1 MQKIIVAG
9 DVAIDWLAWEKKPAK
24 GFGAEKLKSNWTA
37 NMGLQMHARPGGAM
51 LLAQMLQNSV
61 DQVQIHTYS
70 LPDPEKVPPD
80 EIIHSNTLF
89 AEYPVSITDHSGKKV
104 FRVKQFYGFAGPENG
119 NMKPL
124 FLQDDDADASLIILD
139 DAANGFR
146 DEIESWPKAIRS
158 SEKEPNIILKMSR
171 PLASGKLWNHLI
183 TNHSDRLI
191 VVINARDLRENE
203 ANISYK
209 LSWERTAQDFLWQ
222 IQNNEKIRPLTQCNT
237 LIVRFGN
244 DGAILYSEKP
254 EKEVARLFY
263 DPLVLEDGF
272 ADQYPGK
279 MQGVF
284 CAFVAGFVSKFLDPY
299 NQNEL
304 LDECIQRGIFCSRN
318 LVKMGLGQSGTE
330 PDYNFYEVFVDSKES
345 SPEIASID
353 IPKIKKA
360 DQESFQNW
368 TILETLTR
376 TELEN
381 IARDIIIF
389 GTHPSLT
396 RVPIGSFGMFKTI
409 DRQEIESYQSIKN
422 ILQEYITS
430 NRSEPMSIAVFGP
443 PGSGKSFGVTQLAK
457 SVGKAR
463 IEKIECNISQFRDP
477 DELIMIFHRTRDSV
491 LNGMIPL
498 VFFDEFDS
506 YLDGNLG
513 WLKYFLAPMQDGKF
527 KSGEDMHPIGK
538 AIFVFAGGTTSSY
551 NEFRYGKHGKEPDK
565 KIFKSHEE
573 KFREAKGT
581 DFVSRLRG
589 YIDVMGCNP
598 IGEKVDGKCIIRRGL
613 FFRSLLDQKANHLID
628 SKGQA
633 HIDSALINAILKVPL
648 FTHGVRSMQ
657 AIFDMSMVSNKNKF
671 DQSSLPSQ
679 EQLELHVDADSFMR
693 LVDQDVLFQSA
704 IGTIAQEIH
713 RQYRKLLNE
722 MGEDNRANVPWE
734 NLDDDLKDSNK
745 EQAEDIKAKLEE
757 IDCWFRPKGTK
768 NEQFKF
774 SREEILFLAEK
785 EHKRWIL
792 EKKRKGWR
800 YGKMRDDSKKIH
812 PDLVDWEYLPEESKR
827 KDMNSIENI
836 PKLLD
841 NVGFEIYRLE

>member
-1 MQKIIVAG
+1 LQKIVIAG
-9 DVAIDWLAWEKKPAK
+9 DVAIDWLAWEKKPETELE
-24 GFGAEKLKSNWTA
+24 AEKLQSNWTA
-37 NMGLQMHARPGGAM
+37 NIGLQMHARPGGAM
-51 LLAQMLQNSV
+51 LLAQMLQISV
-61 DQVQIHTYS
+61 NPVQIHSYS
-70 LPDPEKVPPD
+70 LSDPEKIPPD

-89 AEYPVSITDHSGKKV
+89 AEYPVSINDDSGKKV
-104 FRVKQFYGFAGPENG
+104 FRVKQFFGFAGPENG
-119 NMKPL
+119 KMKPL
-124 FLQDDDADASLIILD
+124 FLQDDDADARLIILD

-146 DEIESWPKAIRS
+146 DEIESWPKALWS
-158 SEKEPNIILKMSR
+158 SEKKPNIILKMSR
-171 PLASGKLWNHLI
+171 PLVSGKLWSHLI

-191 VVINARDLRENE
+191 VVINAKDLRENE
-203 ANISYK
+203 SNISYK

-222 IQNNEKIRPLTQCNT
+222 IQNNEKIRPLTECNT

-244 DGAILYSEKP
+244 DGVIVYSEKP
-254 EKEVARLFY
+254 EQEVARLFY

-272 ADQYPGK
+272 AEQYPGK

-284 CAFVAGFVSKFLDPY
+284 CAFIAGFVSKFLDSD
-299 NQNEL
+299 NKIES

-318 LVKMGLGQSGTE
+318 LVKMGLGQSGTK
-330 PDYNFYEVFVDSKES
+330 PDYNFGEVFMDSKES
-345 SPEIASID
+345 SPELASID
-353 IPKIKKA
+353 IPKKKGA
-360 DQESFQNW
+360 QESFQYW
-368 TILETLTR
+368 TILENLTR

-422 ILQEYITS
+422 ILQEYISS
-430 NRSEPMSIAVFGP
+430 NRSEPISIAVFGP

-457 SVGKAR
+457 SIGKAR

-477 DELIMIFHRTRDSV
+477 DELIMIFHRIRDSV

-527 KSGEDMHPIGK
+527 KSGEAMHPIGK
-538 AIFVFAGGTTSSY
+538 AIFVFAGGTSSSY
-551 NEFRYGKHGKEPDK
+551 NEFRYGKERKESDK
-565 KIFKSHEE
+565 KTAKSHEQR
-573 KFREAKGT
+573 FRDAKGT

-589 YIDVMGCNP
+589 YIDIMGCNP
-598 IGEKVDGKCIIRRGL
+598 IGEKVDAKCIIRRGL
-613 FFRSLLDQKANHLID
+613 LFRSLLDQKAKHLID

-633 HIDSALINAILKVPL
+633 HIDSALINAILKVPYY
-648 FTHGVRSMQ
+648 THGVRSMQ
-657 AIFDMSMVSNKNKF
+657 AIIDMSMVSNKRKF

-679 EQLELHVDADSFMR
+679 EQLELHVDAESFMR
-693 LVDQDVLFQSA
+693 LVDQDVLFQST

-713 RQYRKLLNE
+713 RQYLKLLNE

-734 NLDDDLKDSNK
+734 DLDDDLKESNK
-745 EQAEDIKAKLEE
+745 RQAEDIKAKLEE
-757 IDCWFRPKGTK
+757 IDCWFRPKET
-768 NEQFKF
+768 NNLFEF
-774 SREEILFLAEK
+774 SREEILLLAEK
-785 EHKRWIL
+785 EHNRWIL
-792 EKKRKGWR
+792 EKKEKGWR
-800 YGKMRDDSKKIH
+800 YGKIRDDLKKIH
-812 PDLVDWEYLPEESKR
+812 PDLVDWEHLPEESKR

-836 PKLLD
+836 PKLLA